1 MKNVQNMVP
10 PIRISFSTSVAQFL
24 ASPLESNVLAKAGK
38 PLLEMLL
45 YRLFFFPI
53 AGLYARH
60 ILSFQIGRDIF
71 VPLLFHLNV
80 DRCKKKALFGG
91 KNT

>member
-1 MKNVQNMVP
+1 MFKIWYR
-10 PIRISFSTSVAQFL
+10 PIRIAFSTSVAQLL
-24 ASPLESNVLAKAGK
+24 ASPLVSNVLAKAGK

-45 YRLFFFPI
+45 YKLFFPF

-60 ILSFQIGRDIF
+60 ILSFPILRDIF

-80 DRCKKKALFGG
+80 DRCKKKA
-91 KNT
+91 